1 MLHRVFHEGEQQQR
15 RDFPRE
21 KGFFDGIL
29 HLVFRPVADIL
40 DVQIFPDHGKFFPQS
55 DHCKP
60 VPEQEAHVI
69 GKLQTELLDAGEIF
83 FLSHPKD
90 DTEAV
95 DEKVR
100 FDLQLKIFQ
109 FCSCQGQF
117 FLIDVYFQFLKLH
130 LQGVKGLHS
139 FIQFSKAPFFYM
151 PAHGGIIVYMLLE
164 LLEWGFDV
172 PMEIGEGI
180 QGKGED
186 DEERHAEEGDQKKQV
201 FLVYIRVV
209 IDQQADVRP
218 VHFVNLAELP
228 PAGTGGGAAVQF
240 NTTIYKRAF
249 SQNRFIAAVQHNIK
263 TVGAQDSAL

>member
-1 MLHRVFHEGEQQQR
+1 
-15 RDFPRE
+15 
-21 KGFFDGIL
+21 
-29 HLVFRPVADIL
+29 
-40 DVQIFPDHGKFFPQS
+40 
-55 DHCKP
+55 
-60 VPEQEAHVI
+60 
-69 GKLQTELLDAGEIF
+69 
-83 FLSHPKD
+83 
-90 DTEAV
+90 
-95 DEKVR
+95 
-100 FDLQLKIFQ
+100 
-109 FCSCQGQF
+109 
-117 FLIDVYFQFLKLH
+117 
-130 LQGVKGLHS
+130 
-139 FIQFSKAPFFYM
+139 M

-263 TVGAQDSAL
+263 TVGAQDSALQDGKGVAAGEPAGHIVSLVGIYLQQVGASVHC